1 VSEHQDL
8 SGEHMTEEQAFA
20 LVTKAIDSIGGPQSV
35 YRNPRMAFAFNAVR
49 KVTVDGHSVEIRYG
63 EISTPA
69 VATLHGWVFEIH
81 DQDIELL
88 MKPIKRHPSQG

>member
-1 VSEHQDL
+1 MSDDQYTPGDEMSEERAFELVS
-8 SGEHMTEEQAFA
+8 
-20 LVTKAIDSIGGPQSV
+20 KAIESIGGPQNV

-49 KVTVDGHSVEIRYG
+49 TVEVEGHDVEIRYG

-69 VATLHGWVFEIH
+69 IATLKGWVYEIH